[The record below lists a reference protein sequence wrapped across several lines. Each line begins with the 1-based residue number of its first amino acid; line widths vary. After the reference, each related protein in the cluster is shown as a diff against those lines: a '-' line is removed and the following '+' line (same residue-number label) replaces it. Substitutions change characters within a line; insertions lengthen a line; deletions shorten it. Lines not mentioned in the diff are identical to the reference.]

1 MYPEVLEQFGELT
14 ERQEEV
20 SVRDLF
26 TEQPLVPGSAAGL
39 GVEPGIPAS
48 PVPPGTRRPCSAT
61 AADSQSGKHVPRRG
75 REDACRGPR
84 AQSGEPARVPA
95 SRRAAA
101 SRPPSGDVT
110 ASTLPSRGLSGT
122 EAPGRPPAQPVP
134 ARSPP
139 ARACCPAS
147 QVPQGGLLGEQWGRG
162 QTRARGP
169 DPGPPRAARV
179 PLVRVPSQGRT
190 EPAWAPR
197 GPPSASRHPRQAA
210 PRGAS
215 APAWERPPVP
225 GPPLRGGRRGAGSA
239 EGGGPGGRVEPASHA
254 KAPPGPA
261 GPAATQAPAG
271 RPPPRSPPAPSRS
284 PVPRGRGAAEPAER
298 QIRGGRDGCRGAPG
312 GQRGPG
318 HSGGRGDGG
327 RPLAAEGAAL
337 HGKVGVTGTLS
348 RPRRGTPRPV
358 PGSQLPGPR
367 PFRPMPAAPA
377 SCPAGGKCA
386 RAGVR
391 PSEAECARVRVHKCG
406 FALGRQT
413 RASAVR
419 RHSV

>member
-1 MYPEVLEQFGELT
+1 M
-14 ERQEEV
+14 
-20 SVRDLF
+20 
-26 TEQPLVPGSAAGL
+26 PGSAAGL

-61 AADSQSGKHVPRRG
+61 AAGSQSGKHVPRRG
-75 REDACRGPR
+75 REDACRAPR
-84 AQSGEPARVPA
+84 AQSGEPACVPA

-110 ASTLPSRGLSGT
+110 ASTLPSRGLLGT

-190 EPAWAPR
+190 EPAEARHLPAGTRARQPR
-197 GPPSASRHPRQAA
+197 GGPLHQPGNARQSRDRPSEVAGEGLDLRRAGGRGAGWSPRLTPKPRPALLVQQQHGP
-210 PRGAS
+210 PRGAP
-215 APAWERPPVP
+215 API
-225 GPPLRGGRRGAGSA
+225 
-239 EGGGPGGRVEPASHA
+239 
-254 KAPPGPA
+254 
-261 GPAATQAPAG
+261 
-271 RPPPRSPPAPSRS
+271 PPAPSRS
-284 PVPRGRGAAEPAER
+284 PVPRGRGAADPAER

-391 PSEAECARVRVHKCG
+391 PSEAECVRACAQVWLCAG
-406 FALGRQT
+406 EADQSQCCEETQCLTRERTAQCLGT
-413 RASAVR
+413 FV
-419 RHSV
+419 

>member
-1 MYPEVLEQFGELT
+1 M
-14 ERQEEV
+14 
-20 SVRDLF
+20 S
-26 TEQPLVPGSAAGL
+26 PLPAGL
-39 GVEPGIPAS
+39 LRPDLQVGTSHLQPS
-48 PVPPGTRRPCSAT
+48 PPEGC
-61 AADSQSGKHVPRRG
+61 
-75 REDACRGPR
+75 R
-84 AQSGEPARVPA
+84 AQRLLVAPGPARSCP
-95 SRRAAA
+95 
-101 SRPPSGDVT
+101 VT
-110 ASTLPSRGLSGT
+110 ASPGLLSGL
-122 EAPGRPPAQPVP
+122 AGPP
-134 ARSPP
+134 
-139 ARACCPAS
+139 
-147 QVPQGGLLGEQWGRG
+147 GGLLGEQWGRG
-162 QTRARGP
+162 QTRAGGP

-239 EGGGPGGRVEPASHA
+239 EGGGRGAGWSPRLAPKPRPALLVQQNT
-254 KAPPGPA
+254 GPRCA
-261 GPAATQAPAG
+261 SAPAG
-271 RPPPRSPPAPSRS
+271 RLPPPPIPPAPSRS

-327 RPLAAEGAAL
+327 RPLAAEGAA
-337 HGKVGVTGTLS
+337 HGKVGVTGTLG

-386 RAGVR
+386 RAGAR

-419 RHSV
+419 RRSV

>member
-61 AADSQSGKHVPRRG
+61 AAGSQSGKHVPRRG
-75 REDACRGPR
+75 REDACRAPR
-84 AQSGEPARVPA
+84 AQSGEPACVPA

-239 EGGGPGGRVEPASHA
+239 EGGGPGGWVEPASHA

-261 GPAATQAPAG
+261 GPAATRAPVG
-271 RPPPRSPPAPSRS
+271 RPPPRSPPHPHGVLCRGEGGPQNQQKDKSEGVVMAVGGPREGREARGTAGDGETEGGRWRQ
-284 PVPRGRGAAEPAER
+284 RGRR
-298 QIRGGRDGCRGAPG
+298 CTGRSASPG
-312 GQRGPG
+312 
-318 HSGGRGDGG
+318 
-327 RPLAAEGAAL
+327 L
-337 HGKVGVTGTLS
+337 
-348 RPRRGTPRPV
+348 
-358 PGSQLPGPR
+358 
-367 PFRPMPAAPA
+367 
-377 SCPAGGKCA
+377 
-386 RAGVR
+386 
-391 PSEAECARVRVHKCG
+391 
-406 FALGRQT
+406 
-413 RASAVR
+413 
-419 RHSV
+419 

>member
-1 MYPEVLEQFGELT
+1 M

-61 AADSQSGKHVPRRG
+61 AAGSQSGKHVPRRG
-75 REDACRGPR
+75 REDVCRAPR
-84 AQSGEPARVPA
+84 AQSGEPACVPA

-101 SRPPSGDVT
+101 SRPPSGDAT
-110 ASTLPSRGLSGT
+110 SSTLPSRGLSGT

-271 RPPPRSPPAPSRS
+271 RPPPRSPPHPHGVLCRGEGG
-284 PVPRGRGAAEPAER
+284 PRNQQKDKSEGVVMAVGGPGRAER
-298 QIRGGRDGCRGAPG
+298 PGA
-312 GQRGPG
+312 QRGTG
-318 HSGGRGDGG
+318 RRRAAAGGRGGGAAREGRRHRDSEPSPERDPPSRARVPAPRAPSVQTDARCTCVVPCRGQVCACGRAAERGRVCAGVCTSVALRWGG
-327 RPLAAEGAAL
+327 RPE
-337 HGKVGVTGTLS
+337 
-348 RPRRGTPRPV
+348 PV
-358 PGSQLPGPR
+358 L
-367 PFRPMPAAPA
+367 
-377 SCPAGGKCA
+377 
-386 RAGVR
+386 
-391 PSEAECARVRVHKCG
+391 
-406 FALGRQT
+406 
-413 RASAVR
+413 
-419 RHSV
+419 